1 MAERNERN
9 SLSKIKVFDL
19 NLLTIF
25 EMVFIHSSVSNAAA
39 SLGMTP
45 SAVSQSLQKLR
56 NHFSDPLFIREGKGI
71 SPTTVAANL
80 HEQLAQ
86 SMGQLNKAI
95 NPTPDMALKT
105 KFVVYAPPFM
115 SMALLPTV
123 VRSLQ
128 NDGMDYEIVHYSSYT
143 QRSSTEEL
151 LNFRK
156 ADIIF
161 SPSHY
166 VSFSTVCTPCSVE
179 PMAVICRN
187 DHPRVGDTLTKLDV
201 ANERFTSMNLDD
213 AEVLTHKVMLNEV
226 LGERHFLF
234 SSNSMLGIISVVENT
249 DAIGVVPQSLL
260 DRFGSSFKVRSL
272 KTEFEMLK
280 TTIYMIYNK
289 SSLQNRAFTH
299 MLDRLKREI
308 PTALL
313 NRPEDN

>member
-128 NDGMDYEIVHYSSYT
+128 M
-143 QRSSTEEL
+143 TEWIMKL
-151 LNFRK
+151 CITAL
-156 ADIIF
+156 
-161 SPSHY
+161 
-166 VSFSTVCTPCSVE
+166 TP
-179 PMAVICRN
+179 
-187 DHPRVGDTLTKLDV
+187 
-201 ANERFTSMNLDD
+201 
-213 AEVLTHKVMLNEV
+213 
-226 LGERHFLF
+226 
-234 SSNSMLGIISVVENT
+234 SVV
-249 DAIGVVPQSLL
+249 VQ
-260 DRFGSSFKVRSL
+260 
-272 KTEFEMLK
+272 
-280 TTIYMIYNK
+280 K
-289 SSLQNRAFTH
+289 SYSIFAKPILFLVQ
-299 MLDRLKREI
+299 
-308 PTALL
+308 ALM
-313 NRPEDN
+313 